1 MRPKGS
7 RLSSKPGARAR
18 AWQSMRILRR
28 FTQAELQMTA
38 EIRRTNVKRFV
49 ARLLAAGYIRVIRER
64 VNGIAGQGNI
74 YQLVRDTGPLAPIPW
89 KNGEM
94 LDQNTRQIF
103 GPGGVEVVPTGERP
117 T

>member
-28 FTQAELQMTA
+28 FTQDELQMTA
-38 EIRRTNVKRFV
+38 EIRKANVKFFV
-49 ARLLAAGYIRVIRER
+49 ARLLDAGYLAITQARRGGHSPNR
-64 VNGIAGQGNI
+64 
-74 YQLVRDTGPLAPIPW
+74 YQLVRDTGPLAPIAW
-89 KNGEM
+89 KNGEVI
-94 LDQNTRQIF
+94 DQNTRQIF
-103 GPGGVEVVPTGERP
+103 GPDGVEIVPTGERP